1 MVQGR
6 GEISAALCVATA
18 AYDRPFAMSAT
29 STLLTFLHTGNPTG
43 LKFVVEHGDV
53 RCLVDFG
60 REHAP
65 GRAYFS
71 LGLEPRPGRE
81 IADLIAVGIAPPL
94 QGVYA
99 TDRWDGRTHVFI
111 THMHLDHT
119 SLVRFL
125 GPDVPLYYPAALE
138 PIRKAADS
146 SGYLTWRRPPGSMV
160 GDRETIAA
168 GPIRVRFVAV
178 DHDILGSTGFL
189 IETPEASIA
198 FTGDHRWHGLHPEV
212 TEAFARTAQ
221 GADLLIQEAVSLG
234 YAPPGGAPPP
244 LSEAE
249 AIAELGR
256 VVAEAT
262 GLVIVNCYGMN
273 RERVAGLAAGCGAAG
288 RRFLMEPEMAAM
300 AGWPDVI
307 GSIAAIREN
316 PRGHCLQL
324 SFDSLPLLID
334 LQPPPG
340 SLWIQSGGAPMG
352 LFDPAT
358 IVLEAWVKRFGL
370 ELRPVMSSGHSRP
383 EDIVRMVSTVR
394 PKLVLPVHSAAPE
407 ALVVPGI
414 PSFIPEAGVTYRV
427 TDLLAGVSSLTSGG

>member
-1 MVQGR
+1 
-6 GEISAALCVATA
+6 
-18 AYDRPFAMSAT
+18 MSST

-43 LKFVVEHGDV
+43 LKFVVEHGDS
-53 RCLVDFG
+53 RCLFDFG

-65 GRAYFS
+65 GRAFFS

-81 IADLIAVGIAPPL
+81 VADLIAVGTAPPL
-94 QGVYA
+94 QGIYA
-99 TDRWDGRTHVFI
+99 GDAWDGRTHVFI

-125 GPDVPLYYPAALE
+125 GPDVPLYYPAAME

-146 SGYLTWRRPPGSMV
+146 SGYLTWRHPPGSMV
-160 GDRETIAA
+160 DDGETIAA

-178 DHDILGSTGFL
+178 DHDVPGSAGFL

-198 FTGDHRWHGLHPEV
+198 FTGDNRSHGLHPEV

-221 GADLLIQEAVSLG
+221 GADLLIQECVSLG
-234 YAPPGGAPPP
+234 YVPPAGAPPL

-256 VVAEAT
+256 AVAEAP
-262 GLVIVNCYGMN
+262 GLVLVNCYGMN
-273 RERVAGLAAGCGAAG
+273 RERVAGLAAGCAASG
-288 RRFLMEPEMAAM
+288 RRLLMEPQMAAL
-300 AGWPDVI
+300 AGWPDVL
-307 GSIAAIREN
+307 GSIDAVRQD

-324 SFDSLPLLID
+324 GFESLPLLID
-334 LQPPPG
+334 LQPPAG

-352 LFDPAT
+352 PFDPAT
-358 IVLEAWVKRFGL
+358 TVLEAWVKRFGL

-383 EDIVRMVSTVR
+383 EAIVRMVSTVR

-414 PSFIPEAGVTYRV
+414 PSFIPEVGVAYRV
-427 TDLLAGVSSLTSGG
+427 TDLLAEGASIA